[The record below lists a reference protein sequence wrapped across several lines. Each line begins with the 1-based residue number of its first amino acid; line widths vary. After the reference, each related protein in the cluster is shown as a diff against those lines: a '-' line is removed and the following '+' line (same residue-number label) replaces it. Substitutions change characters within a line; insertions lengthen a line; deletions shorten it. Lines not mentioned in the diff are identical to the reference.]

1 MPSKFII
8 IWKGAK
14 CNPVLKSYHLPRA
27 LSNPSSKIKK
37 FAQINSYIFQE
48 IAYIL
53 GWMLIKQKILYTPLS
68 PGMTA
73 D

>member
-1 MPSKFII
+1 MPSKSII
-8 IWKGAK
+8 VWKGAK
-14 CNPVLKSYHLPRA
+14 FNPALKSYHLPRA
-27 LSNPSSKIKK
+27 LSNPSTKVKKIT
-37 FAQINSYIFQE
+37 QINSYIFQE

>member
-1 MPSKFII
+1 MLSKFII
-8 IWKGAK
+8 VWKGAK
-14 CNPVLKSYHLPRA
+14 FNPVLKSYHLPRA
-27 LSNPSSKIKK
+27 LSDPNSKIKK
-37 FAQINSYIFQE
+37 RYPNNSYIFQE

-53 GWMLIKQKILYTPLS
+53 GWMLIKQKILYIPIS